1 MGNVKV
7 VETDDDSIVNFTQTK
22 QRVDDEVDKE
32 YKLYKKLLEKMDDLE
47 NASAY
52 EAFKKLNPSKLNNPF
67 FMSHVS
73 NDIQFETASSINE
86 LSAEYGY

>member
-1 MGNVKV
+1 M
-7 VETDDDSIVNFTQTK
+7 
-22 QRVDDEVDKE
+22 DDEVDKE

-73 NDIQFETASSINE
+73 NDI
-86 LSAEYGY
+86 